1 MNIIIEAIEKAGGSQ
16 EVANKLQKIIS
27 LGEFEPSIPRNT
39 LISRQRVDW
48 WRKHGLT
55 VRWLKPFS
63 KATGV
68 ALTKLVG

>member
-55 VRWLKPFS
+55 VKWVRPFS
-63 KATGV
+63 QVCKISV
-68 ALTKLVG
+68 NKLI